1 MKVVIKNPFEKPVVT
16 EIEEGLKPLQ
26 KLVGGLIDNVYEL
39 TQQNINI
46 WINDEGKIYNLEPNF
61 IVYGGSDIVVG
72 TAVFTGY
79 DDEGGDISLT
89 DEQITIIKDYLS
101 KRSL

>member
-1 MKVVIKNPFEKPVVT
+1 MKVIIKKPFEKPVVA

-26 KLVGGLIDNVYEL
+26 QLVGGLTDNVYEL

-46 WINDEGKIYNLEPNF
+46 LVNDEGKIYNLEPNF
-61 IVYGGSDIVVG
+61 IVYGGNDIVVG

-79 DDEGGDISLT
+79 DGEGNDISLT
-89 DEQITIIKDYLS
+89 DEQIALIFDYLS
-101 KRSL
+101 GRCF